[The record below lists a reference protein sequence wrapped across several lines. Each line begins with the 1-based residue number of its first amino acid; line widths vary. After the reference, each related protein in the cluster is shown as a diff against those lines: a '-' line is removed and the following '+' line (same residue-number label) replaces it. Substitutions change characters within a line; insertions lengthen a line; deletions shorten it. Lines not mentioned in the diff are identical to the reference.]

1 MARNLKTISS
11 RMVVAMLVIHAVM
24 LPVLSYALINLVRNV
39 QEEVFIDHVRIYS
52 RVFADLLEAND
63 RLASEAEILA
73 SLDSSILGGRCVH
86 AALNRD
92 SGRLLS
98 SLMEAGDGNNF
109 MEDFEFGEHDDNVY
123 YLSVPLR
130 FGDEV
135 SVLELGFDEIPT
147 LLEIE
152 SARETILKFVLI
164 YLIVTVVLVIILSSL
179 LSKPLQ
185 RLRIDSRKIA
195 SGDYTREMSV
205 ESEVFEISELTR
217 DLEHMRSTLVGINAR
232 LEEEIVSRE
241 AAEAERRKAEIHL
254 RHTDS
259 LQSMGT
265 LAGGVA
271 HEFNNVLLP
280 MLLYTDLALEDLP
293 DDSPVR
299 PNLERVMKLANR
311 AKGLSD
317 QILTFSRPSGEAM
330 VDIPDLTPVI
340 DEAMSMVRV
349 LIPSSIEIE
358 LDMQRSVGPIVGNPN
373 EIQQLVVNLC
383 SNAYQSLP
391 KSGGRIKVS
400 LETCNV
406 SAKFAELHL
415 GLAEGIYVRLRVAD
429 TGVGM
434 DSVILERIFDPFFTT
449 REVGKGTGLG
459 LSVVHGIVVKH
470 QGEIVVSSE
479 VDAGTTVDVYFPLRD
494 DQTRAGRE
502 GHWK

>member
-1 MARNLKTISS
+1 
-11 RMVVAMLVIHAVM
+11 MVFAVLLIHAVM

-52 RVFADLLEAND
+52 RVFADLLQANG

-73 SLDSSILGGRCVH
+73 GLDSSILGGRCVH
-86 AALNRD
+86 AALNKGN
-92 SGRLLS
+92 SRLLS
-98 SLMEAGDGNNF
+98 SLMEVSDGDKF
-109 MEDFEFGEHDDNVY
+109 MEDFEFGEHEDNVY

-135 SVLELGFDEIPT
+135 AVLELGFDEVPT
-147 LLEIE
+147 LLEID

-164 YLIVTVVLVIILSSL
+164 YLIVTVVLVIILSTL

-185 RLRIDSRKIA
+185 RLRTVSRKIA

-205 ESEVFEISELTR
+205 ESDIFEISELTR

-241 AAEAERRKAEIHL
+241 VAEAERRKAEIHL
-254 RHTDS
+254 RHVDS
-259 LQSMGT
+259 LQSIGT

-280 MLLYTDLALEDLP
+280 ILLFTDFALEDLP

-299 PNLERVMKLANR
+299 SNLERVMKLANR
-311 AKGLSD
+311 AKGLTD
-317 QILTFSRPSGEAM
+317 QILTFGRPSGEAQT
-330 VDIPDLTPVI
+330 DIPDLAPII
-340 DEAMSMVRV
+340 DEAMSMVRA
-349 LIPSSIEIE
+349 LIPANIEIE
-358 LDMQRSVGPIVGNPN
+358 LSIRPSAGPIVGNAN

-383 SNAYQSLP
+383 SNAYQSLA
-391 KSGGRIKVS
+391 KSGGRIKVG
-400 LETCNV
+400 LETCSV
-406 SAKFAELHL
+406 STESSELHPEL
-415 GLAEGIYVRLRVAD
+415 EEGEYVRLTVAD

-434 DSVILERIFDPFFTT
+434 DSVILERIFNPFFTT
-449 REVGKGTGLG
+449 REVGDGTGLG

-470 QGEIVVSSE
+470 EGEIIVSSE
-479 VDAGTTVDVYFPLRD
+479 VDVGTTVDVYFPLR
-494 DQTRAGRE
+494 E
-502 GHWK
+502 V

>member
-11 RMVVAMLVIHAVM
+11 RMVFAVLVIHAVM
-24 LPVLSYALINLVRNV
+24 LPLLSYALIGVVRNV

-52 RVFADLLEAND
+52 RVFADLMQAND

-73 SLDSSILGGRCVH
+73 GLDSSILGGRCVH
-86 AALNRD
+86 AALNKGN
-92 SGRLLS
+92 GRLLS
-98 SLMEAGDGNNF
+98 SLMEVGDGDNF
-109 MEDFEFGEHDDNVY
+109 IEDFEFGEHADNVY
-123 YLSVPLR
+123 YLSVPLQ

-135 SVLELGFDEIPT
+135 LVLELGFDEVPT

-152 SARETILKFVLI
+152 SARQTILKIVLA
-164 YLIVTVVLVIILSSL
+164 YLFVTVVLVIILSTL

-205 ESEVFEISELTR
+205 RSDIFEISELTR

-232 LEEEIVSRE
+232 LEEEIISRE
-241 AAEAERRKAEIHL
+241 VAEAERVKTEMHL
-254 RHTDS
+254 RHVHS
-259 LQSMGT
+259 LQSIGT

-280 MLLYTDLALEDLP
+280 MMLYTDLALEDLP

-299 PNLERVMKLANR
+299 SNLERVMKLANR

-317 QILTFSRPSGEAM
+317 QILTFGRPSGVAM
-330 VDIPDLTPVI
+330 VDTPDLAPVI
-340 DEAMSMVRV
+340 DEAMSMVRA
-349 LIPSSIEIE
+349 LIPVNIEIE
-358 LDMQRSVGPIVGNPN
+358 LDLQPSAGPIVGNPD

-383 SNAYQSLP
+383 SNAFQSLP

-400 LETCNV
+400 LETCSV
-406 SAKFAELHL
+406 AAEIAELHP
-415 GLAEGIYVRLRVAD
+415 GLTEGNYVRLMVAD
-429 TGVGM
+429 TGGGM

-470 QGEIVVSSE
+470 EGEIVVSSE
-479 VDAGTTVDVYFPLRD
+479 VDVGTTIDVYFPLRD
-494 DQTRAGRE
+494 V
-502 GHWK
+502 